1 MLVHTPVEMHNG
13 IYVKREDKAV
23 NAPTAPPFSKMRGV
37 LAHLTQ
43 LRDSGIKTVGYAESA
58 ISMAG
63 WGLAWT
69 ARQLGLHAVIFAPVY
84 KCDHPYLEVLRTHRK
99 HWERLGAQI
108 VPMPAGR
115 TKIIYYQG
123 RKWMEEHYPEN
134 SEMLPIGMSF
144 PETVDATAEEYLWTL
159 NEYRLRP
166 KNVVLCV
173 GSGTIAAGVARGIAE
188 SGLKTC
194 LWGILTRDGSVP
206 EKLRY
211 MEKLAGFSLS
221 SEGMLG
227 GLCAVRLT
235 LLRAGY
241 EYTQRVKIEAP
252 FPCNPYYDAKAWE
265 WMVSRKSAYE
275 EFSGG
280 KQTLFW
286 NIGA

>member
-1 MLVHTPVEMHNG
+1 MLVHTPVEKYQG
-13 IYVKREDKAV
+13 IFVKREDEAV
-23 NAPTAPPFSKMRGV
+23 NHPLAPPFSKMRGV
-37 LAHLTQ
+37 LAHLTE
-43 LRDSGIKTVGYAESA
+43 LRDKGIRTVGYAESA

-69 ARQLGLHAVIFAPVY
+69 AQQLGLQAVIFAPVY
-84 KCDHPYLEVLRTHRK
+84 KCDHTYLEVLRKHRK

-123 RKWMEEHYPEN
+123 RKWMEEHYPKN

-144 PETVDATAEEYLWTL
+144 PETVDATAAEYIWTL
-159 NEYRLRP
+159 KEYKLQP

-188 SGLKTC
+188 SNLKTK

-211 MEKLAGFSLS
+211 MEKLAGFPLS

-227 GLCAVRLT
+227 TFSSTSVT
-235 LLRAGY
+235 LLSSGF
-241 EYTQRVKIEAP
+241 EYTQKSKIVVP

-265 WMVSRKSAYE
+265 WLVSRKSTYE
-275 EFSGG
+275 EFNR
-280 KQTLFW
+280 KQTVFW